1 MKTKT
6 LNGAAYQAPTLHAVE
21 IDAEGVLC
29 ASGDTPWYQKGGQG
43 DFTHGVETDDTW
55 A

>member
-6 LNGAAYQAPTLHAVE
+6 LNGAAYQAPELSVLE
-21 IDAEGVLC
+21 IKSEGILC
-29 ASGDTPWYQKGGQG
+29 ASGELKWYERGGQG